1 MVSSGIDRRTK
12 IVATLG
18 PASSDSKTI
27 RQLMEA
33 GVDVFRLNFSHGDY
47 AEYADIIRKVR
58 ENSEALN
65 RPVSLLQDLRGPK
78 IRLGEIAGG
87 QVNLV
92 PGDTLTLTTKPGITG
107 SVYVDFEQL
116 PDYVERGSRVLLDDG
131 SIELVVEEKSS
142 VSLRTSV
149 VVGGV
154 LKSHKGVNLP
164 GIDVSLPTPTGKDIS
179 DLEFG
184 LAHGVDAIALSFVK
198 SAKDIDNL
206 RDQFRRIAPDRID
219 TPVIAKIERP
229 AALENLDSIVGAA
242 DGIMVA
248 RGDLGI
254 EMAPEAVPIA
264 QKTMIAAANRYAKLV
279 ITATQMLESM
289 INNPR
294 PTRAETTDVAN
305 AIFDGTDAVMLSG
318 ETAVGKYPLRAVETM
333 HNIIRQAED
342 HLADWG
348 HWGGTLSTEASGLVA
363 MGEVTHDDALSM
375 SRAAKELAHDR
386 NVTAIIVFTQTGR
399 TANLMSKS
407 RPRVPILAFTPIQ
420 RTYQRLNMLWGV
432 KPFMVPYADSL
443 EAMLESVED
452 TMLKTT
458 DIRPGQ
464 QIVLISGFPVGA
476 LCPPNLALLHT
487 VRHGG

>member
-1 MVSSGIDRRTK
+1 
-12 IVATLG
+12 
-18 PASSDSKTI
+18 
-27 RQLMEA
+27 
-33 GVDVFRLNFSHGDY
+33 
-47 AEYADIIRKVR
+47 
-58 ENSEALN
+58 
-65 RPVSLLQDLRGPK
+65 
-78 IRLGEIAGG
+78 
-87 QVNLV
+87 
-92 PGDTLTLTTKPGITG
+92 
-107 SVYVDFEQL
+107 
-116 PDYVERGSRVLLDDG
+116 LLDDG
-131 SIELVVEEKSS
+131 SIELVVEEKTSTT
-142 VSLRTSV
+142 VRTTV
-149 VVGGV
+149 VIGGV
-154 LKSHKGVNLP
+154 LKSHKGRNLP
-164 GIDVSLPTPTGKDIS
+164 GVDVSLPVPTDKDIS

-184 LAHGVDAIALSFVK
+184 LAHGVDAVAISFVK
-198 SAKDIDNL
+198 AARDVESL
-206 RDQFRRIAPDRID
+206 REEIRRIAPDRID

-229 AALENLDSIVGAA
+229 AALENLDSIVSAA

-254 EMAPEAVPIA
+254 EMSPETVPIA
-264 QKTMIAAANRYAKLV
+264 QKTMIATANRHAKLV

-289 INNPR
+289 IYNPR

-318 ETAVGKYPLRAVETM
+318 ETAVGKYPVRAVETM

-342 HLADWG
+342 HLAEWG
-348 HWGGTLSTEASGLVA
+348 HWGGALSNEASGLIA
-363 MGEVTHDDALSM
+363 MGEVTHDDALSL

-386 NVTAIIVFTQTGR
+386 NVTAIIVFTMSGR
-399 TANLMSKS
+399 TANLMAKS

-420 RTYQRLNMLWGV
+420 RTYHRLNMLWGV

-443 EAMLESVED
+443 EAMLESVEQ

-487 VRHGG
+487 VRQGR